1 MAEEQTESYLYK
13 LEAVLEDGRL
23 MTVIVVAKTDERA
36 FSSAENNL
44 LRHTIAPPKIKELS
58 LVEKKPLGRQGVGY
72 VVETSRFSQ

>member
-13 LEAVLEDGRL
+13 LEAVLEEGRL
-23 MTVIVVAKTDERA
+23 LTVVIAKTDDRA

-44 LRHTIAPPKIKELS
+44 LRHTIAPPRMKELS

-72 VVETSRFSQ
+72 VVETSQFG